1 MTNLEEDVLSD
12 ILQRAAEA
20 MVVPR
25 DGAARIMEESRRAD
39 AGVRRLGHLRRF
51 SHTSGP
57 SSPDEGP
64 DAADVAS
71 GSPATVDLKLR
82 KTKNLSKQLTNAEW
96 MMSMP
101 GSDDD
106 KLQLLN
112 CVSCHT
118 LERIVKSTHDADEFV
133 HQLGQ

>member
-1 MTNLEEDVLSD
+1 VVTNDQGRYSFPAGRLDAGHYALST
-12 ILQRAAEA
+12 RAAGY
-20 MVVPR
+20 
-25 DGAARIMEESRRAD
+25 D
-39 AGVRRLGHLRRF
+39 L
-51 SHTSGP
+51 
-57 SSPDEGP
+57 EGP
-64 DAADVAS
+64 NAADVAP
-71 GSPATVDLKLR
+71 GAPANVDLKLR
-82 KTKNLSKQLTNAEW
+82 KTKNLSRQLTNAEW

-133 HQLGQ
+133 QVVARMQGYDVDQ